1 MTITTAEVADM
12 LGVTPSRVRQL
23 VMEGDL
29 EPTVRGAKPLTF
41 REVDVVEYEL
51 ETRRNREQIARLAEQ
66 WRDDGQPAR
75 QVC

>member
-29 EPTVRGAKPLTF
+29 QPTVRGSKPLTF

-51 ETRRNREQIARLAEQ
+51 ATRRNRARIARLAEQ
-66 WRDDGQPAR
+66 WRDDGQAAR

>member
-29 EPTVRGAKPLTF
+29 QPTVRGSKPLTF
-41 REVDVVEYEL
+41 CESDVVEYEL
-51 ETRRNREQIARLAEQ
+51 ATRRNRDRIARLAER
-66 WRDDGQPAR
+66 WRHGGQAAR

>member
-29 EPTVRGAKPLTF
+29 EPTVRGVKPLTF

-51 ETRRNREQIARLAEQ
+51 ATRRNRARIARLAEQ
-66 WRDDGQPAR
+66 WRDGGQAAR

>member
-51 ETRRNREQIARLAEQ
+51 ATRRDRDRISRLAEC
-66 WRDDGQPAR
+66 WRGDGHMTR